1 MRAKV
6 TVTLN
11 RFPQIK
17 VLLPRDVGENLG
29 QMAED
34 LGKLVQANAPI
45 LTGNLRD
52 SVEVTKESDKRYTVS
67 AGNDKTPAPPVEFGH
82 KQHKGQY
89 VPELGKRLVKDE
101 VAAVPF
107 FVPAIGEIVRRVKEY
122 FT

>member
-6 TVTLN
+6 TITLN

-17 VLLPRDVGENLG
+17 ILLPRDVGENLG

-34 LGKLVQANAPI
+34 LGKLVQANAPV
-45 LTGNLRD
+45 LTGNLAD

-82 KQHKGQY
+82 KQHPGQY
-89 VPELGKRLVKDE
+89 VPELGKRLVKDW
-101 VAAVPF
+101 VDPVPF
-107 FVPAIGEIVRRVKEY
+107 FVPAIGEIVRRVKDY